1 VSPDLATFPPEL
13 HQVVVDVAVSLA
25 YGRGYTAGYRGGWD
39 AGNHVGFGVRDRV
52 EADRQRRL
60 DDARAGHYRTKRQVR
75 DDRLVDNLR
84 QSGLMAETSA

>member
-39 AGNHVGFGVRDRV
+39 VGNHVGFGVRDRV